1 MYTVF
6 KKFYYTKKNSSSQ
19 LNLFGS
25 NIGDKGIEI
34 ILNSI
39 DFYDKIEI
47 LNLDSIFKIY
57 IENNFGD
64 EGIIA
69 LAEIF
74 EKFTKLE
81 ELHLK
86 GI

>member
-1 MYTVF
+1 MVF
-6 KKFYYTKKNSSSQ
+6 RKLFYAKYNESSN

-25 NIGDKGIEI
+25 NIGDRGLKI
-34 ILNSI
+34 ILQLINFSN
-39 DFYDKIEI
+39 IEI
-47 LNLDSIFKIY
+47 LNLDSILNIY

-64 EGIIA
+64 EGIKA

-74 EKFTKLE
+74 EKFTNLK